1 MIMSFFTFFLS
12 YSQLF
17 VEGTFT
23 GLSSV
28 WRPLT
33 CHSYGVGALQDCCL
47 VFIYL
52 YLCFW
57 DSQEEIHVVLKLFK
71 IKLINMKKLSYLLNV
86 HLINCP
92 IIFNYCIS
100 IIIKLQDVI
109 GLICGRK
116 KEKKLPIKKRRTW
129 KKSN

>member
-1 MIMSFFTFFLS
+1 MIMSFLTFCLS
-12 YSQLF
+12 CSQLF
-17 VEGTFT
+17 TEGKFT
-23 GLSSV
+23 GLSSM
-28 WRPLT
+28 WRLLT

-47 VFIYL
+47 VLYL

-57 DSQEEIHVVLKLFK
+57 DSQEEIHVVLKLFE
-71 IKLINMKKLSYLLNV
+71 IKLRNMKKLSYLLNV

-92 IIFNYCIS
+92 VIFNYCIS

-109 GLICGRK
+109 GYCGWK
-116 KEKKLPIKKRRTW
+116 KEKHLPIKTRRTR